1 MMAADALQL
10 DAARHVASTLP
21 GLIASAVADHLCQRP
36 DAVGRR
42 PAERVQRVLERFST
56 DEGLVRH
63 MAALAVAGDGGAGI
77 TPVLE
82 AAGVVEAA
90 RAVAALPRNALPSAT
105 AHLAAHHPEA
115 VQPLITIALR
125 RSALSAH
132 WAVPPLAAAAA
143 ARCAEAG
150 SEEVQAMAREA
161 LLALGDITDTAS
173 SPRSPLLHEH
183 IHSSVDPFAPPWA
196 AAFAPRQDDAHAG
209 AHLAARSHGGGAVA
223 AGVGGGEEGGEEGGG
238 EHAEDRR
245 LEEMVAVEAL
255 AGLVGDPCPCPKSYT
270 LDPKTYPTP

>member
-1 MMAADALQL
+1 MAADALQL

-21 GLIASAVADHLCQRP
+21 GLIASAVADHLYQRP

-42 PAERVQRVLERFST
+42 PAERVQRVLARFGA

-82 AAGVVEAA
+82 VAGAVEAA
-90 RAVAALPRNALPSAT
+90 RAVAALPRNALPSAA
-105 AHLAAHHPEA
+105 AHLAAHHPEV

-125 RSALSAH
+125 RSSLRAH

-161 LLALGDITDTAS
+161 LLSLGVVTDAAS
-173 SPRSPLLHEH
+173 SPRSPLLP
-183 IHSSVDPFAPPWA
+183 SSVDPFAPPWA
-196 AAFAPRQDDAHAG
+196 AAFAPRRADAHAG
-209 AHLAARSHGGGAVA
+209 AQLAARSHGGGAVA
-223 AGVGGGEEGGEEGGG
+223 AGVGGGEEGGG
-238 EHAEDRR
+238 ENAEDRG
-245 LEEMVAVEAL
+245 LEEMAAVEAL
-255 AGLVGDPCPCPKSYT
+255 AGLVGDPGPIPK
-270 LDPKTYPTP
+270 P